1 MPLLPKSLRC
11 LRSTKLIAIST
22 VFSSVVIA
30 LVTPMQAIAA
40 STKAAESPSAQYAV
54 SGKFNRNTVT
64 DLARKLAKKP
74 YQEPDMTLPESLQ
87 GLSYDQYR
95 DIRFNPASSIWAD
108 EELPFQ
114 MQLFHRGFYFKE
126 TVEIAIV
133 EEGVSRHLR
142 YSPDLFSTGEVMQ
155 QPLPTEDV
163 GFAGFRLHNPLNRDD
178 YFDELAVFQ
187 GASYFR
193 SLGKNQAYGLSSRG
207 LSIKTADPEGEQF
220 PTFRAFWIEKPAKDS
235 HSIVVYALLDSPST
249 TGAYRFTV
257 RPGKNTAMDIEA
269 TLFPREDLNKIGL
282 GAGTSMFMFSSYG
295 RQKVDDFRPRVHDSD
310 GLLMLNGRGERLWRP
325 LNNPTNLQISAFM
338 DNGPLGFG
346 LLQRNRD
353 FNNFQD
359 LEAHY
364 ERRPSLWVEPVGNWG
379 RGAVVL
385 VEIPTESE
393 IHDNIVAYWSPKD
406 IIPAGTEYSFAY
418 RLVWGTSPVAAQGE
432 AVIDATRSGRAGIAG
447 PTPKRLFVI
456 DYRFHNPLLG
466 IETLKPTASVKN
478 SGGSVKNIVVNENA
492 LNGGY
497 RVTFELDPMN
507 EKLIELRLDLDFTD
521 GRKAES
527 WMYQWTK

>member
-1 MPLLPKSLRC
+1 MSLLSKAISSLQWKKLTSISLLLPGLAVVSMMPL
-11 LRSTKLIAIST
+11 TA
-22 VFSSVVIA
+22 
-30 LVTPMQAIAA
+30 
-40 STKAAESPSAQYAV
+40 KAAAAKAVATPEVQYAV
-54 SGKFNRNTVT
+54 SGKFNRNTVA
-64 DLARKLAKKP
+64 DLARKLSKKP
-74 YQEPDMTLPESLQ
+74 YKEPDVTLPASLQ

-108 EELPFQ
+108 EALPFQ
-114 MQLFHRGFYFKE
+114 MQMFHRGFYFKE

-133 EEGVSRHLR
+133 EEGESRHLK
-142 YSPDLFSTGEVMQ
+142 YSPDLFTTGEVMQ
-155 QPLPTEDV
+155 QPLPAEDV
-163 GFAGFRLHNPLNRDD
+163 GFAGFRLHNALNRPD
-178 YFDELAVFQ
+178 YFDEMAVFQ

-207 LSIKTADPEGEQF
+207 LALKTADPEGEQF

-235 HSIVVYALLDSPST
+235 SSIVVHALLDSAST
-249 TGAYRFTV
+249 TGAYRFTL
-257 RPGKNTAMDIEA
+257 RPGKNTVMDIEA
-269 TLFPREDLNKIGL
+269 TLFPREDLNKVGL
-282 GAGTSMFMFSSYG
+282 GTGTSMFMFSSYE
-295 RQKVDDFRPRVHDSD
+295 RAKVDDFRPRVHDSD

-325 LNNPTNLQISAFM
+325 LGNPAKLQISAFM

-359 LEAHY
+359 LEARY

-406 IIPAGTEYSFAY
+406 TIPAGSEYHYAY
-418 RLVWGTSPVAAQGE
+418 RLVWGSAPVAGQGE
-432 AVIDATRSGRAGIAG
+432 AVVDATRSGRAGITG

-456 DYRFHNPLLG
+456 DYRFPNPLQD
-466 IETLKPTASVKN
+466 IEIQKPTAKVKN
-478 SGGSVKNIVVNENA
+478 SAGNIKNIVVNENT

-497 RVTFELDPMN
+497 RVTFELDPMD
-507 EKLIELRLDLDFTD
+507 EKLIELRMDLEFTD